1 MLVLLAGLRV
11 HALLRRELRVCIA
24 GALQGHLASLD
35 GDDGVNDILKR
46 AFVIP
51 AVIVAHL
58 VGDAVP
64 LLQAHSD
71 PALLPLLHLALTPD
85 VLLCLVCRRSLSH
98 LHSPYT
104 PCRDSRVVCTLSCDS
119 LLRVRVLQN
128 VGLCVL
134 VTPA

>member
-58 VGDAVP
+58 VSDAVP
-64 LLQAHSD
+64 LLQAHTN
-71 PALLPLLHLALTPD
+71 PALLPLLHLALPPD

-128 VGLCVL
+128 VGLCVF